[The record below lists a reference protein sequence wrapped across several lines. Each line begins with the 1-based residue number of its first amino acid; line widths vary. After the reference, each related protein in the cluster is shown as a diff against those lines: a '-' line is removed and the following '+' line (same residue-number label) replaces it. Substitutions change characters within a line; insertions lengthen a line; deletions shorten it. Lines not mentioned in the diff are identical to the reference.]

1 MKKYQ
6 PSIEAI
12 DQKLDQT
19 IKQKFSSG
27 YMSNKKWVKLIDTF
41 VENAELIKRVEI
53 KKVLEEKI
61 GLIFISENLQYE
73 FDYWNIGFEGVNS
86 FGGWLLY
93 KEIEFLK
100 FPAKFQNE
108 NLYQEQDLIEIKEI
122 INKIGI
128 FEMTYQ
134 NDELILFCYK

>member
-6 PSIEAI
+6 PSIEEI

-108 NLYQEQDLIEIKEI
+108 NSYQEQDLIEIKEI
-122 INKIGI
+122 INKIGV
-128 FEMTYQ
+128 FEMTDQ

>member
-6 PSIEAI
+6 PSIEEI

-128 FEMTYQ
+128 FEMTDQ

>member
-6 PSIEAI
+6 PSIEEI

-41 VENAELIKRVEI
+41 VENAELIKRGEI

-108 NLYQEQDLIEIKEI
+108 NSYQEQDLIEIKEI
-122 INKIGI
+122 INKIGV
-128 FEMTYQ
+128 FEMTDQ